1 LVIVSKV
8 RGSIPISISL
18 PSVNKRRGAG
28 LVNIGMHKFVFGFK
42 KNFII
47 GQDFEFWRLYKRIF
61 WDTFKT

>member
-1 LVIVSKV
+1 
-8 RGSIPISISL
+8 L
-18 PSVNKRRGAG
+18 PSVIKRRGAG